1 MHVPWRS
8 NFFSEFSQLDIK
20 ESCSRNRFNTIPFN
34 SRNNELEGARETRRS
49 NDRGGGEGEGVDH
62 AWPINRAIND
72 SFFFFRDEEE
82 ENRLMDFMGALGMKL
97 QVA

>member
-20 ESCSRNRFNTIPFN
+20 ESCSRNRFNAIPFN
-34 SRNNELEGARETRRS
+34 SRNNELEGAWKRVDLTIVEEEKEKEWITR
-49 NDRGGGEGEGVDH
+49 GQLIGQLT
-62 AWPINRAIND
+62 IL
-72 SFFFFRDEEE
+72 FFFFRDEEE

>member
-1 MHVPWRS
+1 M
-8 NFFSEFSQLDIK
+8 
-20 ESCSRNRFNTIPFN
+20 
-34 SRNNELEGARETRRS
+34 ETCRS

-82 ENRLMDFMGALGMKL
+82 ENRLMGALGMKL